1 MGEII
6 FQVSLACYSLCSLG
20 AGSMLPLVI
29 AVFLVLGMF
38 FGPEKL
44 FNYFSLNRR
53 VNGTI
58 QP

>member
-44 FNYFSLNRR
+44 FNYFSLN
-53 VNGTI
+53 
-58 QP
+58 